1 MGTVTV
7 KKKTIYVWGLIAIIA
22 LIGFFSFAGSDD
34 TVSAGVVQYDA
45 AEHGDAQ
52 VGLDIGNRA
61 PDFSVE
67 TSDGRQL
74 SLSDFRNSGKT
85 VVLYF
90 MASWCPNCKRDLAS
104 ANSAYPAYSD
114 DVEFLT
120 VSLEPRDNAPYLE
133 RYKNT
138 GGHSWDFALSN
149 PLVSSSYAVRYTTT
163 KFAIDKDGII
173 RATNIGILS
182 SSQWENFFNAVV

>member
-1 MGTVTV
+1 MGTLVV
-7 KKKTIYVWGLIAIIA
+7 KKKTVYIWGLA
-22 LIGFFSFAGSDD
+22 LIVVFSGYFIFGGGSDA
-34 TVSAGVVQYDA
+34 SATVVQYDSA
-45 AEHGDAQ
+45 QHGDVR
-52 VGLDIGNRA
+52 VGLDVGNKA
-61 PDFSVE
+61 PDFTVE

-74 SLSDFRNSGKT
+74 SLSDFTASEKP